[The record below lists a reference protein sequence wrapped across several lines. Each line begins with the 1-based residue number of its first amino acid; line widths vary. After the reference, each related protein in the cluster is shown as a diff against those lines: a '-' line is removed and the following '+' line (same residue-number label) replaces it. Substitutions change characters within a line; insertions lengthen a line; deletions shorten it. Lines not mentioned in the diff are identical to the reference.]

1 MSRVMV
7 DNSSAAGRAGVKI
20 FDAVLWLLQVG
31 AAGMFLMAG
40 FSKLSGA
47 PEMVGLFDVIG
58 VGQWFR
64 HVTGGLEVLG
74 AALLLVPRLSGVGAL
89 VLAGVMAG
97 AVATHLF
104 VLGGGAGVALLL
116 LAVTAAVAWGRR
128 SRTARLLGL

>member
-7 DNSSAAGRAGVKI
+7 DNSTAAGRGAGKI

-74 AALLLVPRLSGVGAL
+74 AVLLLVPRLSGVGAL
-89 VLAGVMAG
+89 LLAGVMAG

-116 LAVTAAVAWGRR
+116 LAVTAVIAWGRR
-128 SRTARLLGL
+128 ARTARLLGR